1 MALNDND
8 LFNNPMV
15 NSAAAAMSS
24 EQKDEYAKIGEKIY
38 ETTDFETNK
47 ILNNMPDPM
56 VDSILHL
63 TVQLRSGLH
72 PIDLSNEDIDLLKE
86 AYGDKWYEKW
96 GYEEKDLKSY

>member
-1 MALNDND
+1 MELNDND

-15 NSAAAAMSS
+15 KSAAAAMSS
-24 EQKDEYAKIGEKIY
+24 EQKDEYSKIGEKMY
-38 ETTDFETNK
+38 GTTDFETNK

-72 PIDLSNEDIDLLKE
+72 PVDLTTEDIDLLKT

-96 GYEEKDLKSY
+96 GYEEKDLQSY